1 MDVNLYFSEAGRVT
15 NLRGPEAERD
25 WKANGSYR
33 SFRQVASGGGGGRML
48 SSLSM
53 AGKRA
58 RGGVVCCNANFEQK
72 IYFVRCLHT
81 FQVMKI
87 PCEMFGHGCAKKGWI
102 LAKSNYRYLSV
113 TFQ

>member
-1 MDVNLYFSEAGRVT
+1 MKVVLFFSEADHDT

-33 SFRQVASGGGGGRML
+33 SFRQVVSEGGGGRMS

-58 RGGVVCCNANFEQK
+58 RGGVVCCNANFELINLLCK
-72 IYFVRCLHT
+72 VFAYIASHEDPER
-81 FQVMKI
+81 
-87 PCEMFGHGCAKKGWI
+87 CAKMGWI
-102 LAKSNYRYLSV
+102 LAKSNFRYLSV

>member
-1 MDVNLYFSEAGRVT
+1 VNESGLFFAESGRNT

-33 SFRQVASGGGGGRML
+33 SFRHVVSGGGGGRMS

-58 RGGVVCCNANFEQK
+58 RGGVVCCNANFELK
-72 IYFVRCLHT
+72 IYF
-81 FQVMKI
+81 
-87 PCEMFGHGCAKKGWI
+87 EMFAYISSHEDPAICSGIAVRKWDG
-102 LAKSNYRYLSV
+102 Y
-113 TFQ
+113 

>member
-1 MDVNLYFSEAGRVT
+1 MNESRPRFSVAGCNT

-33 SFRQVASGGGGGRML
+33 SFRQVVSGVGGGGRMS

-58 RGGVVCCNANFEQK
+58 RGGVVCCNANFVLK
-72 IYFVRCLHT
+72 IYFIMFAYISSHEDPLRDVLAWL
-81 FQVMKI
+81 
-87 PCEMFGHGCAKKGWI
+87 CENGIKVLVIC
-102 LAKSNYRYLSV
+102 
-113 TFQ
+113 Q